1 MKKQKEIDWIFFDVG
16 GVLTDD
22 SESEEWRKQIDFEIL
37 HDYDKSITREMIDE
51 AFALGSSTVGGTDDN
66 LIKVIVQNKDE
77 AEKLIQKVR
86 LQKTKRWPTMK
97 DFTERSPTMPDALN
111 VIRELSKSYKLAIIA
126 NQPHETL
133 ERLNREGLS
142 DYFENIGISA
152 QKGLHKPDL
161 KFFESILEEVGAD
174 PRKSVM
180 IDDNI
185 ERGLFPA
192 KKLGMKTVWFD
203 PGIKRSVPDWVDYKI
218 KNFKEILSIF

>member
-22 SESEEWRKQIDFEIL
+22 SESEEWRKQIDFEVL
-37 HDYDKSITREMIDE
+37 YDYDKSITRKMIDE
-51 AFALGSSTVGGTDDN
+51 AFALGSSIVGGTDDN
-66 LIKVIVQNKDE
+66 LIKIIIQDKNE
-77 AEKLIQKVR
+77 AEKLIHKVR
-86 LQKTKRWPTMK
+86 SLKAERWPTMK
-97 DFTERSPTMPDALN
+97 DFSERSPTMPDAL
-111 VIRELSKSYKLAIIA
+111 VVVRELSKSYKLGIIA
-126 NQPHETL
+126 NQPYETL
-133 ERLNREGLS
+133 ERLKREGLS

-152 QKGLHKPDL
+152 KKGFHKPDI

-174 PRKSVM
+174 PQKSVM

-203 PGIKRSVPDWVDYKI
+203 PGIKRSVPIWVDYKI